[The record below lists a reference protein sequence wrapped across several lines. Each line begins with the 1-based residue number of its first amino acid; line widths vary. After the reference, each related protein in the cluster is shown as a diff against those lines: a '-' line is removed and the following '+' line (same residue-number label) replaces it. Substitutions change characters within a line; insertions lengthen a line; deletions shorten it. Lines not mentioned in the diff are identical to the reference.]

1 MENNPRGIQFAN
13 INQIPVLVDPSW
25 IFIILFFAL
34 GIRQT
39 YQELLPQWS
48 WLIGFGVGILYF
60 GSILLHELAHSLVA
74 QRSGIKVNFV
84 VLHFFGGLASLDRE
98 PPTAGI
104 EARVAGAGPL
114 INFLIGLACLLL
126 VYPIVGDNMLQL
138 ADADG
143 IKSLLVN
150 RNSLAIAIAIV
161 LYRVSA
167 LNLFVA
173 VVNLLPGLPLD
184 GGRLFRAL
192 MWQISRNRYRG
203 TVVAARSGQILGCF
217 VISYGTLILF
227 FLGSLGG
234 LFFVL
239 IGLMFFSQASQ
250 SLRLAEM
257 QSALMKVNA
266 EITMT
271 RDFRLVEGETT
282 LRDFADHFL
291 LQEQGK
297 LKPIYFASSNGRD
310 RGWID
315 PQKLS
320 QIKSDRWQQELVE
333 LITTPLN
340 SLTTV
345 KLTSPLKEII
355 TVLENGQLTWVAVLS
370 PVGSVAG
377 VIDRGD
383 VVRALSKTLGWQ
395 LPEEF
400 IQRIKQDGVFPPTL
414 PLGAISAQLQ
424 EN

>member
-1 MENNPRGIQFAN
+1 MENNPRGIQLGI

-25 IFIILFFAL
+25 IIIILFFAL
-34 GIRQT
+34 GLHQV

-74 QRSGIKVNFV
+74 QQAGIKVNFV

-114 INFLIGLACLLL
+114 MNLLIFGLCLVLI
-126 VYPIVGDNMLQL
+126 YPIVGENAPQL
-138 ADADG
+138 ANPKG
-143 IKSLLVN
+143 IKSLLADG
-150 RNSLAIAIAIV
+150 NSLGIAIAIV

-173 VVNLLPGLPLD
+173 LVNLLPGLPLD

-203 TVVAARSGQILGCF
+203 TVAAARSGQILGWF
-217 VISYGTLILF
+217 GIIYGILV
-227 FLGSLGG
+227 FLSGSLGG
-234 LFFVL
+234 IFFVL
-239 IGLMFFSQASQ
+239 IGLMFLTEATQA
-250 SLRLAEM
+250 LRLAET
-257 QSALMKVNA
+257 QSALCKINA
-266 EITMT
+266 EVTMT
-271 RDFRLVEGETT
+271 RDFRLVDGDTT

-297 LKPIYFASSNGRD
+297 HKPIYFATSNGRD

-320 QIKSDRWQQELVE
+320 QIKSDRWHQESVAV
-333 LITTPLN
+333 ITTPL
-340 SLTTV
+340 SALTTV
-345 KLTSPLKEII
+345 KLPTPLKEVI
-355 TVLENGQLTWVAVLS
+355 TVLENGQLPWVAVLS

-395 LPEEF
+395 LPEEM
-400 IQRIKQDGVFPPTL
+400 IQRIKQDGVFPPAL

-424 EN
+424 ER